1 MMYFSQHILI
11 TVINKQEKIGQAT
24 YAQDVGGFHTIPAIT
39 TSWAKYIQGQLTPV

>member
-1 MMYFSQHILI
+1 MMYFSQHSH
-11 TVINKQEKIGQAT
+11 NSYKQEKIGQAT